1 MNQAPWQLATAAQM
15 RELDRRATE
24 EFGIPGIVLM
34 ENAARVFVRFLLQRT
49 GDLSGRR
56 VAVLCG
62 KGNNGGD
69 GLAIA
74 RYLFLA
80 GARVEVYL
88 VGSAAELKGD
98 ARTNFEIWQRLSGSV
113 EEVRNEDFPL
123 REKLTGVEII
133 VDAIFGTGFKGA
145 PRPPAGWVIEVVNA
159 LAGAAERW
167 GEGHELPTSPGLSSW
182 GQVAAVGTTGLTP
195 VAVAEAKR
203 PADMAGA
210 SLVGSKRGRPRVF
223 SVDLPSGLDADSG
236 QAVGPC
242 LYAEATVTFGL
253 AKPGLLVYPGASY
266 AGEVYVGNIS
276 LPPVA
281 SWPPAL
287 KASGSPAEYYAEYY
301 EAITAGAVCS
311 MLPPRPAD
319 SHKGTFG
326 HLLVVA
332 GSRGLTGAAV
342 LASRAALRVGA
353 GLVTLAVPERLQ
365 ELMAAKLT
373 EVMTLPLPDT
383 GTGFLAPAA
392 GPALIAALANR
403 DGLVLGPGLST
414 QSGPREALDN
424 LLQWPLAQEGR
435 DELDHG
441 PAAAAPTSAAG
452 TFSSSLPSSLEPG
465 TFSAEVGPARKEG
478 GEKRA
483 GAIPLVLDADGLNLL
498 GSLGGLIRLRDWP
511 GPKVLTPHPGELA
524 RLLQVPREEIS
535 RHRFRWAKE
544 AARLSQAVVVLKGA
558 RTLVALPEGE
568 IYINLT
574 GNPGMATG
582 GTGDVLA
589 GVIGGL
595 LVQGLE
601 ASAAARLGV
610 FLHGLAGDLAAQ
622 KLGQAG
628 LLAGDVL
635 EALPAAI
642 LALARGEGPE
652 LPYLF
657 L

>member
-1 MNQAPWQLATAAQM
+1 M
-15 RELDRRATE
+15 RELDRRAIE

-74 RYLFLA
+74 RYLFLT

-98 ARTNFEIWQRLSGSV
+98 ARTNFEIWRRLGGSV

-123 REKLTGVEII
+123 REKLTSVEII
-133 VDAIFGTGFKGA
+133 VDAIFGTGFQGV

-159 LAGAAERW
+159 LTGAAERW
-167 GEGHELPTSPGLSSW
+167 GAGHELPISPDLSSW
-182 GQVAAVGTTGLTP
+182 GRAAAVGTTGLTP

-203 PADMAGA
+203 PANMAGA
-210 SLVGSKRGRPRVF
+210 SLVGSKGGRPRVF

-236 QAVGPC
+236 QAAGPC

-253 AKPGLLVYPGASY
+253 AKPGLLVYPGAGY

-281 SWPPAL
+281 TWPPAGQ
-287 KASGSPAEYYAEYY
+287 ASVSPAEYY
-301 EAITAGAVCS
+301 EAITAGAVRS
-311 MLPPRPAD
+311 LLPPRPAD

-332 GSRGLTGAAV
+332 GSSGLTGAAA

-365 ELMAAKLT
+365 ELMATKLT

-383 GTGFLAPAA
+383 GSGFLAPAA
-392 GPALIAALANR
+392 GPAIIAALANR

-414 QSGPREALDN
+414 QSGPREALDK

-435 DELDHG
+435 AELDHG

-452 TFSSSLPSSLEPG
+452 TFSSSLPSSLEPS
-465 TFSAEVGPARKEG
+465 TFSAEAGPARKER

-498 GSLGGLIRLRDWP
+498 GSFGGLIRLRDWP

-642 LALARGEGPE
+642 LVLARGEGPE